1 MVMKRVFIK
10 TYGCQMNERDSELV
24 AHDLVQNGYELVNNE
39 SGADIVLLNTCSVR
53 EQAEKKAI
61 GKANNL
67 LSKRKKNHQVTLGI
81 LGCMA
86 QNRGSDLLKEVQGVN
101 LIAGTQK
108 FHRISEYLDEI
119 LTKNSK
125 GDFSSVIDL
134 DEEEGSQHKIN
145 QHVSSDLNQVSAFVS
160 IMQGC
165 NMNCSFCIV
174 PKTRGSERYRE
185 MEEIC
190 DEIKI
195 LRDRGVREVTL
206 LGQIV
211 NAYGRG
217 VFSRVGGISPFVQLL
232 NKIHEIEGIERIRFT
247 SPHPTSF
254 GPDLIEVYGKLP
266 KICDYAHLPMQ
277 SGSNKML
284 KSMNRPYSR
293 EKFLQLVSSLRSVNQ
308 NMRISTDIIVGYPG
322 ETEAEFQE
330 TILAFKE
337 AAFEM
342 AFIFKYSERSGTP
355 AAEFADKIPQEIKEE
370 RNQTLLRI
378 LDKQSE
384 ESNLKKVNKTMEV
397 LVESHAKKGRGD
409 LMGRTRCYRKV
420 IFPAGRDLIG
430 QIVPV
435 QINEASSTI
444 LKGSLV

>member
-1 MVMKRVFIK
+1 
-10 TYGCQMNERDSELV
+10 MNERDSELV
-24 AHDLVQNGYELVNNE
+24 AHDLVQNGYELVSNE

-86 QNRGSDLLKEVQGVN
+86 QNRGSDLLHEVQGVN
-101 LIAGTQK
+101 LIVGTQK

-134 DEEEGSQHKIN
+134 EEEEGSQHKIN
-145 QHVSSDLNQVSAFVS
+145 QHVSSELNKVSAFVS

-185 MEEIC
+185 MDEIC

-217 VFSRVGGISPFVQLL
+217 VFSRVGGKSPFVQLL

-254 GPDLIEVYGKLP
+254 GPDLIEAYGDLP

-277 SGSNKML
+277 SGSNRML

-308 NMRISTDIIVGYPG
+308 NMRISTDVIVGYPG

-330 TILAFKE
+330 TISAFKE

-355 AAEFADKIPQEIKEE
+355 AAQFPDKIPQEIKEE
-370 RNQTLLRI
+370 RNQTLLGI
-378 LDKQSE
+378 LDRQSE
-384 ESNLKKVNKTMEV
+384 ESNLKKINKIMEV
-397 LVESHAKKGRGD
+397 LVESQARKGRGD

-420 IFPAGRDLIG
+420 IFPAVRDLIG
-430 QIVPV
+430 QMVPV

>member
-1 MVMKRVFIK
+1 MR
-10 TYGCQMNERDSELV
+10 N
-24 AHDLVQNGYELVNNE
+24 
-39 SGADIVLLNTCSVR
+39 IVLLNTCSVR

-86 QNRGSDLLKEVQGVN
+86 QNRGSDLLKEVKGVS

-108 FHRISEYLDEI
+108 FHRISEYLDESS
-119 LTKNSK
+119 TKNSN

-134 DEEEGSQHKIN
+134 DDEEGSQHKIN

-254 GPDLIEVYGKLP
+254 GPDLIEAYGKFP

-284 KSMNRPYSR
+284 KSMNRPYGR
-293 EKFLQLVSSLRSVNQ
+293 EKFLQLVSSL
-308 NMRISTDIIVGYPG
+308 
-322 ETEAEFQE
+322 
-330 TILAFKE
+330 
-337 AAFEM
+337 
-342 AFIFKYSERSGTP
+342 
-355 AAEFADKIPQEIKEE
+355 
-370 RNQTLLRI
+370 
-378 LDKQSE
+378 
-384 ESNLKKVNKTMEV
+384 V
-397 LVESHAKKGRGD
+397 L
-409 LMGRTRCYRKV
+409 
-420 IFPAGRDLIG
+420 
-430 QIVPV
+430 
-435 QINEASSTI
+435 
-444 LKGSLV
+444 

>member
-1 MVMKRVFIK
+1 MKRVFIK

-39 SGADIVLLNTCSVR
+39 SVADIVLLNTCSVR

-101 LIAGTQK
+101 LIVGTQK
-108 FHRISEYLDEI
+108 FHRVLEYVNEIS
-119 LTKNSK
+119 TRNSS

-134 DEEEGSQHKIN
+134 EEEEGSQHKIN
-145 QHVSSDLNQVSAFVS
+145 QHVSSDLNRVSAFVS

-174 PKTRGSERYRE
+174 PKTRGTERYRD

-217 VFSRVGGISPFVQLL
+217 VFLRVGGKSPFVQLL

-254 GPDLIEVYGKLP
+254 GPDLIEAYGVLP

-277 SGSNKML
+277 SGSNRML

-308 NMRISTDIIVGYPG
+308 NMRISTDVIVGYPG
-322 ETEAEFQE
+322 ETEAEFE
-330 TILAFKE
+330 HTISAFKE

-355 AAEFADKIPQEIKEE
+355 AAQFPDKIPQEIKEE
-370 RNQTLLRI
+370 RNQKLLALLAR
-378 LDKQSE
+378 QSE
-384 ESNLKKVNKTMEV
+384 ESNLKIIKKTMEV
-397 LVESHAKKGRGD
+397 LVESQARKGRGD

-420 IFPAGRDLIG
+420 IFEAGRDLIG
-430 QIVPV
+430 QMVPV

>member
-1 MVMKRVFIK
+1 MKRVFIK

-24 AHDLVQNGYELVNNE
+24 AHDLVQNGYELVSNE

-67 LSKRKKNHQVTLGI
+67 LSKRKKNHQITLGI

-86 QNRGSDLLKEVQGVN
+86 QNRGSDLLHEVQGVN
-101 LIAGTQK
+101 LIVGTQK

-134 DEEEGSQHKIN
+134 EEEEGSQHKIN
-145 QHVSSDLNQVSAFVS
+145 QHVSSELNKVSAFVS

-185 MEEIC
+185 MDEIC

-217 VFSRVGGISPFVQLL
+217 VFSRVGGKSPFVQLL

-254 GPDLIEVYGKLP
+254 GPDLIEAYVDLP

-277 SGSNKML
+277 SGSNRML

-308 NMRISTDIIVGYPG
+308 NMRISTDVIVGYPG

-330 TILAFKE
+330 TISAFKE

-355 AAEFADKIPQEIKEE
+355 AAQFPDKIPQEIKEE
-370 RNQTLLRI
+370 RNQTLLGI
-378 LDKQSE
+378 LDRQSE
-384 ESNLKKVNKTMEV
+384 ESNLKKINKIMEV
-397 LVESHAKKGRGD
+397 LVESQARKGRGD

-420 IFPAGRDLIG
+420 IFPAVRDLIG
-430 QIVPV
+430 QMVPV